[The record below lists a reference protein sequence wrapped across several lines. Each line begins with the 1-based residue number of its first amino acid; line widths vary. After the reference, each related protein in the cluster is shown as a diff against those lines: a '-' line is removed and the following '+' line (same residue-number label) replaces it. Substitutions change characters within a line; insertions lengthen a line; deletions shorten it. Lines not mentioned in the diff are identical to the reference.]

1 MICYCWWQSNYHNSG
16 VTSTLPCREVT
27 PTLWE
32 RLATTQ
38 YFFQCNPRWF
48 PTENL
53 LHWLSR
59 IIAVSGQIITKIW
72 LWGLISDHILSSNKT
87 NCVRD
92 HKKSNFWAN
101 FLIIQW
107 LFMILGIIQWLSW
120 LFSDNWWLFMIIQ
133 HKSWLFTAN
142 QVSPWNAG
150 R

>member
-1 MICYCWWQSNYHNSG
+1 MLHFIILHRRGGEIG
-16 VTSTLPCREVT
+16 VEKEKASLKMPGCCSM
-27 PTLWE
+27 LK
-32 RLATTQ
+32 LSHK
-38 YFFQCNPRWF
+38 F
-48 PTENL
+48 PSRNL
-53 LHWLSR
+53 LQWLSR

-92 HKKSNFWAN
+92 HKKSNYWAN

>member
-1 MICYCWWQSNYHNSG
+1 MKDDKTKLNY
-16 VTSTLPCREVT
+16 STPLPTKFNTFRYGGGGDV
-27 PTLWE
+27 PS
-32 RLATTQ
+32 R
-38 YFFQCNPRWF
+38 
-48 PTENL
+48 NL

-92 HKKSNFWAN
+92 HKKSNYWAN

-107 LFMILGIIQWLSW
+107 LFMILVIIQWLSW

-133 HKSWLFTAN
+133 HESWLFTAN
-142 QVSPWNAG
+142 QVSPWNDG